1 MKDTFALIANIIPLL
16 VFLGTLIFTVAN
28 ALWKIYCEEKYKINK
43 KYFSI
48 PDKEMFLFV
57 VMLLAVMIVGVIFT
71 IYLNY
76 SDVIYNIDIS
86 AKNTSNSN
94 VYDIIIE
101 KNGYRDKLTFDEDA
115 LELID
120 SKNFI
125 KYRYE
130 KLDPGKYR
138 FVSRDNI
145 KKNYD
150 LIKEDNMNKEPDEGF
165 IFVTFDFNGGQ
176 QLGSTNELIKK
187 QIPINKKISDA
198 VAAFETDSLKKDKQK
213 FAYWAESKDQNS
225 EYTDIIVD
233 GSTDEIVLYA
243 KYGEKVKMPNQT
255 KEIPG
260 KGYKFVTFNF
270 NDKNLE
276 PVKLEVLMGAKISDA
291 IEFLNKEKLAV
302 DKKKDKPFNH
312 LIDWSLSQDKLV
324 SYEGQEINDSSCD
337 NTDLYEREF
346 ILEDYFN
353 VYKLNDNQ
361 LIVVNNTKLN
371 IFSILV
377 ILLFILLI
385 NFGANLKKIKKSYI
399 LCRNNYI
406 IYIIIDLI
414 IISVSMY
421 LFEKIIYCTY
431 FEWIIYVSLLFG
443 LIMLF
448 LNSNKKIILYISIL
462 VLSVCNTMI
471 INITLNFFTTELFYA
486 SIYYII
492 LKKRVYVFVVMYCL
506 FLIIYSYVSI
516 IKTEL
521 KENTE
526 DIQMILYEKEF
537 KLGRYPRTLFAICEY
552 QKKFLTVR
560 YKITKENVL
569 VLFTDEYWLVEPDD
583 YYIEENHYDKI
594 KIENSNIKKS
604 KLCKTIEE
612 ETLIILDSEQR
623 VNIVPFNK
631 TKENFEKGNYR
642 VVALQIL
649 PKDSGRVE
657 ICGKLYKSDAKFY
670 INKDIKI
677 DSNILAKE
685 LDMKGY
691 PKKNYFFLGFDTVM
705 QAGVENILIV
715 AKFIRNGSI
724 ICDETEIPED
734 FVKVKVIENGNLYCY
749 AVKKG
754 TKTYKL
760 SELIVVKDKDKLKK
774 KLEQD
779 KWFGSF
785 KNYLSSVYL
794 NIKRYMHS
802 KKKNK
807 KATNKEKASNYSII
821 DKDTNTDSAEKDQS
835 QNNAP
840 DGNTK

>member
-1 MKDTFALIANIIPLL
+1 MKDTFSLIANMITLL
-16 VFLGTLIFTVAN
+16 VFLGTVLFTVAN
-28 ALWKIYCEEKYKINK
+28 ALWKMHCREKYNINK

-57 VMLLAVMIVGVIFT
+57 VMLLAVMIVGVLFT

-86 AKNTSNSN
+86 DKNTSNSN

-130 KLDPGKYR
+130 KLDSGKYR
-138 FVSRDNI
+138 FISIDNI
-145 KKNYD
+145 KKNCD
-150 LIKEDNMNKEPDEGF
+150 LIKDDNMDKEPDEGYIF
-165 IFVTFDFNGGQ
+165 ITFDFNGGQ
-176 QLGSTNELIKK
+176 QFGSTNELIKK
-187 QIPINKKISDA
+187 QIPIHKKLSDA
-198 VAAFETDSLKKDKQK
+198 VATFETDSLKKHKQK
-213 FAYWAESKDQNS
+213 FAYWSESKDKNS
-225 EYTDIIVD
+225 EYIDKLVD
-233 GSTDEIVLYA
+233 GSTDELVLYA
-243 KYGEKVKMPNQT
+243 KYGEKIKVPDNNKTSLEN
-255 KEIPG
+255 
-260 KGYKFVTFNF
+260 GYKFVTFNF
-270 NDKNLE
+270 NDKNLK
-276 PVKLEVLMGAKISDA
+276 PVKLEVLEGVKIADA
-291 IEFLNKEKLAV
+291 IEFLNESNLAV
-302 DKKKDKPFNH
+302 DKDKDKPFNH
-312 LIDWSLSQDKLV
+312 MIEWSLSQDKLV
-324 SYEGQEINDSSCD
+324 SYEGKEINDSSPE
-337 NTDLYEREF
+337 NTDLYEQGF
-346 ILEDYFN
+346 VEDYFN
-353 VYKLNDNQ
+353 VYKLNDNK

-371 IFSILV
+371 IFSRLV

-414 IISVSMY
+414 IIRVSTY
-421 LFEKIIYCTY
+421 LFEKIIYYTY
-431 FEWIIYVSLLFG
+431 FEWIILGLLLFG
-443 LIMLF
+443 LFMLF
-448 LNSNKKIILYISIL
+448 INSNNKIILYTSML
-462 VLSVCNTMI
+462 VLSICNTMI
-471 INITLNFFTTELFYA
+471 INITLDFFTTELFYA
-486 SIYYII
+486 SFYYII
-492 LKKRVYVFVVMYCL
+492 LKNWIYTSVIMYCL

-526 DIQMILYEKEF
+526 DIQIILYEKEF

-560 YKITKENVL
+560 YEITQENVL

-594 KIENSNIKKS
+594 KIENCNIKKS

-623 VNIVPFNK
+623 GNIVPFNK

-642 VVALQIL
+642 AATLQIL

-670 INKDIKI
+670 INKDITI
-677 DSNILAKE
+677 DSSILAKE
-685 LDMKGY
+685 LNMKGY

-734 FVKVKVIENGNLYCY
+734 FVKVKVIENGNLYSY

-760 SELIVVKDKDKLKK
+760 SELIAVRDKDKLKK
-774 KLEQD
+774 ELEQD
-779 KWFGSF
+779 NWFGSF
-785 KNYLSSVYL
+785 KNYLSSAYL
-794 NIKRYMHS
+794 HIKRYMPYN
-802 KKKNK
+802 KKNK
-807 KATNKEKASNYSII
+807 NATNKEKASNYNAI
-821 DKDTNTDSAEKDQS
+821 DKDTNTDPTEKDQS
-835 QNNAP
+835 QNNAS
-840 DGNTK
+840 DGDTK